1 MLKRVWLALVLA
13 FFMSSATQA
22 VAPVAAQGGLEL
34 TAPYPSIVVDGTDT
48 VTLQLSLVNSGAEG
62 RAADL
67 AVARAPEGWTT
78 TLKSGGFVVR
88 RVYVKPEDAVTL
100 SLQLTPPGQPEPGT
114 HQFVI
119 EASDGGRLL
128 SRLELE
134 VTVEPGAP
142 GSIALSGDF
151 PVLGGSAGESF
162 EFKVTVRN
170 DTNEERDVAL
180 AAQAPEGWRVSFKPS
195 FENTQVS
202 SIRLQ
207 GGASKSLDIEVT
219 APQGAA
225 PGEYPILVR
234 ASAGS
239 DEAVAELR
247 VVLIGS
253 YSLELTTPSGRLNTT
268 ATAGRD
274 RVLNLALVNTGSA
287 EIVNLSLSARAPTG
301 WEATFEP
308 ETLSSLA
315 PQSVREVQLRL
326 KPSAKAIAGDYVAS
340 LSARSPLVSASQQL
354 RVTVETPPTLGI
366 VGGLVIF
373 AVLGVLFWLFSKYG
387 RR

>member
-62 RAADL
+62 QAADL

-88 RVYVKPEDAVTL
+88 RVYVKPEDDVTL
-100 SLQLTPPGQPEPGT
+100 SFQVTPPGGPEPGT

-119 EASDGGRLL
+119 EARDAGRLL

-134 VTVEPGAP
+134 VSVEPGAP
-142 GSIALSGDF
+142 GSIALTGDF

-207 GGASKSLDIEVT
+207 GGASKGLDIEVT

-326 KPSAKAIAGDYVAS
+326 KPSAKAIAGDYVVS
-340 LSARSPLVSASQQL
+340 LSARSPLTSASQQL